1 MNDRLSFAVDGDLVE
16 ETGDSEEVLSSVRL
30 LLDTRP
36 WFCQG
41 RLRWRDAVSGSK
53 PSHF

>member
-1 MNDRLSFAVDGDLVE
+1 VE
-16 ETGDSEEVLSSVRL
+16 ETGDSVEGLSSVQF

-36 WFCQG
+36 RFCQG

-53 PSHF
+53 PTLF